1 MKNTN
6 YIFCFIIFIFSCQHN
21 NYNDHIKVKSILL
34 DINTENKIEI
44 DEFKYWIILPSQ
56 GCSSCIHQTLSFFLE
71 NQEKSKD
78 MLLIVTMNSDI
89 KVLNYQLG
97 IDYKQFSNIMIDLQ
111 NRLSLQGIGSIYPEI
126 FINSESGVFKRIK
139 IRPENS
145 NELYK
150 ILNQE

>member
-1 MKNTN
+1 M
-6 YIFCFIIFIFSCQHN
+6 
-21 NYNDHIKVKSILL
+21 
-34 DINTENKIEI
+34 EGGIEI

-56 GCSSCIHQTLSFFLE
+56 GCSSCIHQTLNFFLE

-78 MLLIVTMNSDI
+78 MLLTVTMNSDI

-97 IDYKQFSNIMIDLQ
+97 IDYKQFPNIMIDLQ

-126 FINSESGVFKRIK
+126 FITTESSVFKRVK